1 MGLLWAVLDGT
12 GPLLLEEPELS
23 LHPEVV
29 RYIPLMFARVQSR
42 RHRQIII
49 STHSAEMLHGKG
61 IGLKEVLLLKPTTEG
76 TIVCPL
82 ESVPEAE
89 SLLSGGLTVGDI
101 AMAHTRP
108 DKAYQLALFE
118 P

>member
-1 MGLLWAVLDGT
+1 MGLLWAVLDGS

-29 RYIPLMFARVQSR
+29 RYIPLMFARVQKR
-42 RHRQIII
+42 RHRQIIV
-49 STHSAEMLHGKG
+49 STHSAEMLHDEG
-61 IGLKEVLLLKPTTEG
+61 IGLNEVLLLTPTPEG
-76 TIVCPL
+76 TSVRPL
-82 ESVPEAE
+82 ASVHEA
-89 SLLSGGLTVGDI
+89 SALLSGGSTVGDI

-108 DKAYQLALFE
+108 DKARQLALIE